1 MTEIRFNPRP
11 NALLDMRRA
20 ILAATMIVAVGT
32 APSQALSDPDI
43 AMNRA
48 PSGHYLVPVTING
61 DGPYEFIIDTGASHT
76 AVASAVAE
84 RYGFVSQW
92 EHYDEVQALTTRFD
106 AEFFDLP
113 NVGHAGREPAS
124 LTSVIIPVEDGHP
137 IPVAG
142 LLGADA
148 IGSTRYALNFVTGT
162 LQLNAEPPLRIDG
175 RVSNSGLLIGTVGM
189 RRDFRTIHVML
200 DSGSARSIANRAL
213 VRMVGSRRMG
223 LRLGTVAGIDGRE
236 EEEVDTLLVRDLRLG
251 ALCFPALQALEGE
264 LDIFRHLGWQ
274 DEPAMI
280 IGMDVLQFGRVIVD
294 REAGAFEVAAAGD
307 RFNCG

>member
-1 MTEIRFNPRP
+1 MTETRLDPCT
-11 NALLDMRRA
+11 NALLGVRNTL
-20 ILAATMIVAVGT
+20 LAAAGCALLGT
-32 APSQALSDPDI
+32 APVLAMSDPDVP
-43 AMNRA
+43 MHRA
-48 PSGHYLVPVTING
+48 PSGHYLVPVTIDG
-61 DGPYEFIIDTGASHT
+61 EGPYEFIIDTGASHT

-84 RYGFVSQW
+84 RFGFVSEW

-113 NVGHAGREPAS
+113 NFGYTGREPAS
-124 LTSVIIPVEDGHP
+124 LTSVIIPVADGHP

-148 IGSTRYALNFVTGT
+148 IGSQRYAINFGTG
-162 LQLNAEPPLRIDG
+162 LLELDAEPPVRVDG
-175 RVSNSGLLIGTVGM
+175 YVNNSGLLIGTVGM

-200 DSGSARSIANRAL
+200 DSGSARSIANHPL

-223 LRLGTVAGIDGRE
+223 LRMGTVAGIDGRE
-236 EEEVDTLLVRDLRLG
+236 EEEVDTLLVRNLQLG
-251 ALCFPALQALEGE
+251 GLCFPAMQALEGE
-264 LDIFRHLGWQ
+264 LDIFRHLGWE

-294 REAGAFEVAAAGD
+294 REAGAFEVAAAGS
-307 RFNCG
+307 RFRCG